1 MSRAAVLVPP
11 SMNNRPAP
19 AVEGLPEI
27 DLLGLYYT
35 LRRQIWIIG
44 GCLGAALVVCFIY
57 LWWAPKVFVGES
69 IIQVEQS
76 DRSVMKL
83 TGDDR
88 ENLQSAE
95 FLKTLEQN
103 LSSWP
108 VLERVVRSPKL
119 HLTASS
125 VGLKKKPNEEATEGE
140 LIYQLSRRISVSL
153 VRGTRLISIHGEA
166 LDPAVAGALPNVVL
180 EEYQAGMRL
189 ARAKENRDA
198 NIFLMGEVK
207 RLSEKLQASKKAMQ
221 EYREK
226 TNAVSLEESRNIT
239 DARLRELNGKVTEA
253 KSLRLKLEAEY
264 AQVKG
269 IKDPKRL
276 LNVSSVATA
285 PSVLEGQK
293 AVAAQEAE
301 LANLSTRYRA
311 KHPKY
316 IQAQSQLDEV
326 RAALDRAIRTA
337 ADGLA
342 NSVEAA
348 RAAETK
354 FEEALR
360 EQEGMSLNLGR
371 LAIDYEAMVRA
382 VEADTA
388 LYQSVLTRLNETD
401 VAKGLQPEIL
411 RVVTPSSTP
420 VLPSKPRKKLALVIA
435 LLGGSLLGVG
445 IALGRIALDRSL
457 HTVDQAEQALGMSAL
472 GSVPK
477 CAPAT
482 QESEL
487 PLIREPHGAAAENFR
502 TLRTSVSL
510 LSPAAPRRIVL
521 FTSGIPGEGKSF
533 CAANYAVAQ
542 AMQGMRTLLIDADMR
557 LPSLEKLFFQTKNA
571 PGLAEVLLGE
581 VALSRAARL
590 ARQPMLVV
598 LTAGGRPQ
606 HPAEV
611 LAGSKFSDFLK
622 EAATSFDCIVIDTAP
637 VHAVSDTLLLVRT
650 VDTVV
655 LVVQAARTPRKAVLR
670 AQHKL
675 LEASAPLEGFVLNQ
689 MPVESG
695 RDYYYHYGAG
705 AYGEGVYGA
714 PGKA

>member
-1 MSRAAVLVPP
+1 
-11 SMNNRPAP
+11 MNHRPAP
-19 AVEGLPEI
+19 VAEGLPEI

-35 LRRQIWIIG
+35 LRRQAWVIG
-44 GCLGAALVVCFIY
+44 GCTAAALGLCLGY
-57 LWWAPKVFVGES
+57 LWWAPKVYVGES
-69 IIQVEQS
+69 IVQVEQS
-76 DRSVMKL
+76 DRSVMKI
-83 TGDDR
+83 TGDER

-103 LSSWP
+103 LGSTP

-119 HLTASS
+119 HLTAAA
-125 VGLKKKPNEEATEGE
+125 VGLKKKPGEEASDGE
-140 LIYQLSRRISVSL
+140 LIYQLSQRISVSL
-153 VRGTRLISIHGEA
+153 VRGTRLIGIHGEA
-166 LDPAVAGALPNVVL
+166 LDPEVAGALPNVVL
-180 EEYQAGMRL
+180 EEYQAGMRQ
-189 ARAKENRDA
+189 ARAKQNRDA
-198 NIFLMGEVK
+198 NVFLMGEVK
-207 RLSEKLQASKKAMQ
+207 RLSEKLQTSKKAMQ
-221 EYREK
+221 EYRER

-269 IKDPKRL
+269 VKDPKQL

-285 PSVLEGQK
+285 PAVLEGQK
-293 AVAAQEAE
+293 ALAAQEAE
-301 LANLSTRYRA
+301 LANLSTRYRE

-316 IQAQSQLDEV
+316 IQAQSQLGEV
-326 RAALDRAIRTA
+326 RAALDRAIHTA

-401 VAKGLQPEIL
+401 VAKNLQPEIL
-411 RVVTPSSTP
+411 RVVTPSSPP
-420 VLPSKPRKKLALVIA
+420 VLPSKPRKKLALAIA
-435 LLGGSLLGVG
+435 LLGGGLLGLG

-457 HTVDQAEQALGMSAL
+457 HTVDQAEQVLNMPAL
-472 GSVPK
+472 GSVPRGVG
-477 CAPAT
+477 AT

-487 PLIREPHGAAAENFR
+487 PLVREPHGAAAENFR
-502 TLRTSVSL
+502 TLRTSLAL
-510 LSPAAPRRIVL
+510 LSPAAPRRFVL

-542 AMQGMRTLLIDADMR
+542 AMQGLCTLLIDADMR
-557 LPSLEKLFFQTKNA
+557 LPSLEKLFFQTKAA
-571 PGLAEVLLGE
+571 PGLAEVLLGQMP
-581 VALSRAARL
+581 LTRAARP
-590 ARQPMLVV
+590 AQQPKLSV

-611 LAGSKFSDFLK
+611 LAGAKFSDLLR
-622 EAATSFDCIVIDTAP
+622 EAGTAYDCIVIDTAP
-637 VHAVSDTLLLVRT
+637 VHAVSDTLLLVRA

-655 LVVQAARTPRKAVLR
+655 LVVQAGRTPRKAVLR
-670 AQHKL
+670 AERKL
-675 LEASAPLEGFVLNQ
+675 IEAGAPLAGFVLNR
-689 MPVESG
+689 MPLESG
-695 RDYYYHYGAG
+695 RDYYHHYGAG

-714 PGKA
+714 PGKG

>member
-1 MSRAAVLVPP
+1 MSRALLPARPP
-11 SMNNRPAP
+11 SMNNRPASV
-19 AVEGLPEI
+19 AEGLPEI
-27 DLLGLYYT
+27 DLLGIYYT
-35 LRRQIWIIG
+35 LRRQVWIIG
-44 GCLGAALVVCFIY
+44 GCLGVALALCFAY

-69 IIQVEQS
+69 IVQVEQS
-76 DRSVMKL
+76 DRSVKIAA
-83 TGDDR
+83 DER

-119 HLTASS
+119 HLTPAS
-125 VGLKKKPNEEATEGE
+125 VGLKKKPGEQAAEGE

-153 VRGTRLISIHGEA
+153 VRGTRLISIHGES
-166 LDPAVAGALPNVVL
+166 LDPEVAGALPNVVL
-180 EEYQAGMRL
+180 EEYQNGMRQ
-189 ARAKENRDA
+189 ARAKQNRDA
-198 NIFLMGEVK
+198 NVFLMGEVK

-221 EYREK
+221 DYREK

-239 DARLRELNGKVTEA
+239 DARLRELNAKVTEA

-269 IKDPKRL
+269 VRDAKLL

-285 PSVLEGQK
+285 PAVLELQK
-293 AVAAQEAE
+293 TLAAQEAE

-326 RAALDRAIRTA
+326 RAALDRAILTA

-348 RAAETK
+348 RAAEAK

-360 EQEGMSLNLGR
+360 EQEGSSLNLGR

-401 VAKGLQPEIL
+401 VSKNLQPEIL
-411 RVVTPSSTP
+411 RVVTASSPP
-420 VLPSKPRKKLALVIA
+420 VLPSKPRKKLAVA
-435 LLGGSLLGVG
+435 LAILGGGLLGVG

-457 HTVDQAEQALGMSAL
+457 HTVDQAEGVLNMSAL
-472 GSVPK
+472 GSVPQD
-477 CAPAT
+477 AVAT
-482 QESEL
+482 KESEL
-487 PLIREPHGAAAENFR
+487 PLVREPHGAAAENFR
-502 TLRTSVSL
+502 TLRTSLSL
-510 LSPAAPRRIVL
+510 LAPAAARRVVL
-521 FTSGIPGEGKSF
+521 FTSGIPGEGKSY
-533 CAANYAVAQ
+533 CAANFAIAQ
-542 AMQGMRTLLIDADMR
+542 AMQGRRTLLVDADMR
-557 LPSLEKLFFQTKNA
+557 LPSLEKLFFQTKDA

-581 VALSRAARL
+581 LALNRAARL

-611 LAGSKFSDFLK
+611 LTGSKFTDFLS
-622 EAATSFDCIVIDTAP
+622 EAGDSFDCIVIDTAP
-637 VHAVSDTLLLVRT
+637 VHAVSDTLLLVRA

-655 LVVQAARTPRKAVLR
+655 LVVQAAKTPRKAVLR
-670 AQHKL
+670 AQRKL
-675 LEASAPLEGFVLNQ
+675 MEAGAPLAGFVLNQ

-695 RDYYYHYGAG
+695 RDYYYHYGTG

>member
-1 MSRAAVLVPP
+1 
-11 SMNNRPAP
+11 MNNRPAS
-19 AVEGLPEI
+19 AAEGLPEI

-35 LRRQIWIIG
+35 LRRQAWIIG
-44 GCLGAALVVCFIY
+44 GCIGAALVLCLLY
-57 LWWAPKVFVGES
+57 LWWAPRVFVGES
-69 IIQVEQS
+69 IVQVEQT
-76 DRSVMKL
+76 DRSVVKI
-83 TGDDR
+83 TGDER

-119 HLTASS
+119 HLTPAA
-125 VGLKKKPNEEATEGE
+125 VGLKKKAEEEATEGE
-140 LIYQLSRRISVSL
+140 LIYQLSKRISVSL

-166 LDPAVAGALPNVVL
+166 LDPQVAGALPNVVL
-180 EEYQAGMRL
+180 EEYQAGMRQ
-189 ARAKENRDA
+189 ARAKQNRDA
-198 NIFLMGEVK
+198 NVFLMGEVK

-239 DARLRELNGKVTEA
+239 DARLRELNAKVTEA

-269 IKDPKRL
+269 VKDPKLL

-285 PSVLEGQK
+285 PAVLELQK
-293 AVAAQEAE
+293 TLAAQEAE

-316 IQAQSQLDEV
+316 LQAQSQLAEI
-326 RAALDRAIRTA
+326 RAALDRAITTA

-342 NSVEAA
+342 NSLEAA
-348 RAAETK
+348 RAAEAK
-354 FEEALR
+354 FEDALHQ
-360 EQEGMSLNLGR
+360 QEGNSLNLGR

-401 VAKGLQPEIL
+401 VAKNLEPEIL
-411 RVVTPSSTP
+411 RVVTPSSPP
-420 VLPSKPRKKLALVIA
+420 VLPSKPRKKLALAVA
-435 LLGGSLLGVG
+435 LLGGALLGFG

-457 HTVDQAEQALGMSAL
+457 RTVDQAEQVLNLPAL
-472 GSVPK
+472 GSVPHDVE
-477 CAPAT
+477 AT
-482 QESEL
+482 QESEF
-487 PLIREPHGAAAENFR
+487 PLLREPHGAAAENFR

-510 LSPAAPRRIVL
+510 LSPATPRRFVL
-521 FTSGIPGEGKSF
+521 FTSAIPGEGKSF
-533 CAANYAVAQ
+533 CAGNYAVAQ
-542 AMQGMRTLLIDADMR
+542 AMQGLPTLLIDSDMR
-557 LPSLEKLFFQTKNA
+557 LPSLEKLFFKTKGE
-571 PGLAEVLLGE
+571 PGLAEVLLRKLP
-581 VALSRAARL
+581 LSRAVRA
-590 ARQPMLVV
+590 AQQPNLSV
-598 LTAGGRPQ
+598 LTAGNRPK

-611 LAGSKFSDFLK
+611 LGGAKFSDFLR
-622 EAATSFDCIVIDTAP
+622 EAGTLFDCVVIDTAP
-637 VHAVSDTLLLVRT
+637 VHAVSDTLLIVRA

-655 LVVQAARTPRKAVLR
+655 LIVQAGRTPRKAVLR
-670 AQHKL
+670 AQKKL
-675 LEASAPLEGFVLNQ
+675 VEAGAPLEGFVLNQ
-689 MPVESG
+689 MPLETG

-714 PGKA
+714 PTK

>member
-1 MSRAAVLVPP
+1 
-11 SMNNRPAP
+11 MNNRPAS
-19 AVEGLPEI
+19 AAEGLPEL

-35 LRRQIWIIG
+35 LRRQVWTIG
-44 GCLGAALVVCFIY
+44 GCVGAALIACLVY
-57 LWWAPKVFVGES
+57 LWWAPRVFVGES
-69 IIQVEQS
+69 IVQVEQS
-76 DRSVMKL
+76 DRSVMKI
-83 TGDDR
+83 TGDER
-88 ENLQSAE
+88 ENLQSAD

-119 HLTASS
+119 HLTPAS
-125 VGLKKKPNEEATEGE
+125 VGLKKKPGEAAADAE

-166 LDPAVAGALPNVVL
+166 LDPEVAGALPNVVL
-180 EEYQAGMRL
+180 EEYQAGMRQ
-189 ARAKENRDA
+189 ARVKQNRDA
-198 NIFLMGEVK
+198 NVFLMGEVK
-207 RLSEKLQASKKAMQ
+207 RLSEKLQTSKKAMQ

-269 IKDPKRL
+269 VREPKLL

-285 PSVLEGQK
+285 PAVLELQK
-293 AVAAQEAE
+293 TLAAQEAE
-301 LANLSTRYRA
+301 LAQLSTRYRA

-316 IQAQSQLDEV
+316 IQAQTQLDEV
-326 RAALDRAIRTA
+326 RAALDRGIHTA

-342 NSVEAA
+342 NSLEAA
-348 RAAETK
+348 RGAEAK
-354 FEEALR
+354 FEEALHQ
-360 EQEGMSLNLGR
+360 QEAVSLNLGR

-382 VEADTA
+382 VEADTV

-401 VAKGLQPEIL
+401 VAKNLDPEIL
-411 RVVTPSSTP
+411 RVVTPSSVP
-420 VLPSKPRKKLALVIA
+420 VLPSKPRKKLALMIA
-435 LLGGSLLGVG
+435 LLGGGMLGVG

-457 HTVDQAEQALGMSAL
+457 HTVDQAEQVLEMTAL
-472 GSVPK
+472 GSVPRDGV
-477 CAPAT
+477 AT

-487 PLIREPHGAAAENFR
+487 PLVREPHGAAAENFR
-502 TLRTSVSL
+502 TLRTSLAL
-510 LSPAAPRRIVL
+510 LSPAAPRRFVL

-542 AMQGMRTLLIDADMR
+542 AMQGLRTLLIDADMR
-557 LPSLEKLFFQTKNA
+557 LPSLEKLFFKTNAA
-571 PGLAEVLLGE
+571 PGLSEVLLGE
-581 VALSRAARL
+581 KALSRAARP
-590 ARQPMLVV
+590 AQQPKLSV
-598 LTAGGRPQ
+598 LTAGGRPK
-606 HPAEV
+606 HPAEL
-611 LAGSKFSDFLK
+611 LAGSKFSDLLR
-622 EAATSFDCIVIDTAP
+622 EAGTSFDCVVIDTAP
-637 VHAVSDTLLLVRT
+637 VHAVSDTLLLVRA

-655 LVVQAARTPRKAVLR
+655 LVVHAARTPRKAVLR
-670 AQHKL
+670 AQRKL
-675 LEASAPLEGFVLNQ
+675 IEAGAPLEGFVLNQ
-689 MPVESG
+689 MPLDSG